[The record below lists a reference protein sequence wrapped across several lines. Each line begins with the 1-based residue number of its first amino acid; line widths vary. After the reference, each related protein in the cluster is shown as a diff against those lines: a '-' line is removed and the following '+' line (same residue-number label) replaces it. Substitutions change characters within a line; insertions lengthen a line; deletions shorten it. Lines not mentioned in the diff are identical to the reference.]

1 MKNKWWMLAVMCLAL
16 VVVSMDITILNVA
29 LPSISAALHANT
41 ADLQWIVDAYSLA
54 FSAVMLPSG
63 IIGDKLGRKRTL
75 LTGLGLFL
83 LASVACA
90 VSHSIGELIT
100 ARIFMGLGAAII
112 MPLVL
117 AIVANSFTASERPKA
132 IGLTTAAVALG
143 LPLGPVLG
151 GVLLQH
157 FTWSSVFWINIPC
170 AVIALAA
177 GAMLLVESRN
187 PKTPPIDMPGC
198 FLAVAA
204 IVSLVFGVIRGPE
217 YGWHSTLTIGLL
229 AVSAPLFIGFL
240 IREHTSSHPLI
251 DAKLFRDRQF
261 TWGTVVSVAIS
272 IALFGLLFVLPQY
285 YQSVRDYDALHTGL
299 ALIPMM
305 AGLLVAGG
313 TASLVVRAIGT
324 KFTVAAGL
332 LLLAAGLLVLS
343 RVSISSTYNVSVVGL
358 LLSGLGVGAAMAA
371 AMDAVLGAVGGD
383 EAGAGA
389 AVNSTLR
396 QVGGALAI
404 AILGSALAA
413 SYTRSLSS
421 TLAALPSNTA
431 IVARGSVEQ
440 AVQLAAHIP
449 NGETLRRH
457 AGIAFLDGVHTVM
470 LICVLVLAF
479 SILTTLFYLPH
490 RLSDYKVGSHD

>member
-29 LPSISAALHANT
+29 LPSISTALHANT

-54 FSAVMLPSG
+54 FAAIMLPAG

-75 LTGLGLFL
+75 LIGVSLFL
-83 LASVACA
+83 LASIACA
-90 VSHSIGELIT
+90 LSHSIGELIT

-117 AIVANSFTASERPKA
+117 AVVANSFTASERPKA

-170 AVIALAA
+170 ALITLGA
-177 GAMLLVESRN
+177 GVKLLVESRN
-187 PKTPPIDMPGC
+187 PKTPPVDILGC

-217 YGWHSTLTIGLL
+217 YGWHEILTISLL
-229 AVSAPLFIGFL
+229 AMSVPFFVGFL
-240 IREHTSSHPLI
+240 VRERTSSYPLI
-251 DAKLFRDRQF
+251 DAQLFRDRRF
-261 TWGTVVSVAIS
+261 TWGTVVSVAVS

-285 YQSVRDYDALHTGL
+285 YQSVLGYDALHTGL

-305 AGLLVAGG
+305 LGLLVAGG
-313 TASLVVRAIGT
+313 VASQIVRAIGT
-324 KFTVAAGL
+324 KFTVVAGL
-332 LLLAAGLLVLS
+332 LLLGTGLLVLS
-343 RVSISSTYNVSVVGL
+343 GVSITSTYTLSLVGL

-389 AVNSTLR
+389 AINSTLR

-413 SYTRSLSS
+413 SYTHSLSP
-421 TLAALPSNTA
+421 TLAALPSNIAA
-431 IVARGSVEQ
+431 IARGSVAQ
-440 AVQLAAHIP
+440 AMQLAAHLP
-449 NGETLRRH
+449 NGEVLKH
-457 AGIAFLDGVHTVM
+457 AAGVAFLDGMHAVM
-470 LICVLVLAF
+470 FICVAILVF
-479 SILTTLFYLPH
+479 SVLTTLLYLPH
-490 RLSDYKVGSHD
+490 RLSDYKVKP